1 MRLLPPDRFSQKAL
15 SFYNRFVNI
24 LVIFTLPIVILTLLI
39 SIGIILYDLRL
50 FSAYIVE
57 GQLRLE
63 HEEAFKLLIKNILNF
78 FVLIELFRVFLD
90 VIEYR
95 KIRMRQM
102 LEAGVVF
109 VVREIV
115 VAMFEHR
122 SEYTDMIG
130 FAVLLLALGIT
141 YTLMERKKEQAPVL
155 RRLSSKRKPISQ
167 ELKEYYKAMNLK
179 KADGSP

>member
-1 MRLLPPDRFSQKAL
+1 MKISKTEKFSQRAL
-15 SFYNRFVNI
+15 SFYNRFVDL

-39 SIGIILYDLRL
+39 SIIIILYDLRL

-95 KIRMRQM
+95 RIRMRQM

-130 FAVLLLALGIT
+130 YAVLLLALGIT
-141 YTLMERKKEQAPVL
+141 YILMERKRDQKPVIRELSRISRPVSKEF
-155 RRLSSKRKPISQ
+155 
-167 ELKEYYKAMNLK
+167 KEYY
-179 KADGSP
+179 S

>member
-1 MRLLPPDRFSQKAL
+1 MKPFPSDRFSQRAL
-15 SFYNRFVNI
+15 SFYNKFVNL
-24 LVIFTLPIVILTLLI
+24 LVIFTLPIVVLTLII
-39 SIGIILYDLRL
+39 SILIILYDLRL

-57 GQLRLE
+57 GELRLE

-122 SEYTDMIG
+122 SQYTDLIG
-130 FAVLLLALGIT
+130 YAVLLLALGIT
-141 YTLMERKKEQAPVL
+141 FMLMEKRKESTAVI
-155 RRLSSKRKPISQ
+155 RRLSGRRKPIS
-167 ELKEYYKAMNLK
+167 KEIKEFYKSMDFRK
-179 KADGSP
+179 VER

>member
-1 MRLLPPDRFSQKAL
+1 MRISKTERFSQRAL
-15 SFYNRFVNI
+15 NFYNRFVDL
-24 LVIFTLPIVILTLLI
+24 LVIFTLPIVLLTLLI
-39 SIGIILYDLRL
+39 SIIIILYDLRL

-95 KIRMRQM
+95 RIRMRQM

-130 FAVLLLALGIT
+130 YAVLLLSLGIT
-141 YTLMERKKEQAPVL
+141 FLLMEKRRETRPVI
-155 RRLSSKRKPISQ
+155 REVIKQRKPISK
-167 ELKEYYKAMNLK
+167 ELREYYKKLQIEGLDK
-179 KADGSP
+179 EH